1 MIFIHRY
8 SSNFIKKEI
17 NQFKLLCL
25 KQKTKNV
32 NLPIQT

>member
-8 SSNFIKKEI
+8 SSNFITKKI
-17 NQFKLLCL
+17 NQFKLCL

>member
-8 SSNFIKKEI
+8 SSNFIKK
-17 NQFKLLCL
+17 NQSIQASLLET
-25 KQKTKNV
+25 KNKNV